1 MDLWYTLATESI
13 RIMCQIW
20 WLRETSSVN
29 NRCYTVYSKEQ
40 SWPHMGIYRY
50 IIYIYI
56 HIYIY
61 TYIYTYIYIYAF
73 TYMHIH
79 KETWVT
85 CISPDVLCTTH
96 LWDPLTPVVTRT
108 ITTASRVTESTM
120 LDRPRWSHWIDAP
133 LAQILVATK
142 SPTDIW

>member
-40 SWPHMGIYRY
+40 SWPHMGIYIY
-50 IIYIYI
+50 DIYIYI
-56 HIYIY
+56 C
-61 TYIYTYIYIYAF
+61 TNIYIYAF

-85 CISPDVLCTTH
+85 CISPDVLCATH

-108 ITTASRVTESTM
+108 ITTASRVTGTHSNGSTM
-120 LDRPRWSHWIDAP
+120 LDRPRWSHWIDAS